1 MVRFGKVWY
10 GKDIYFGKISKI
22 SKKFLF
28 IFGMDR
34 FGMDRFGMD
43 RFGMDRF
50 LPYRTLRS

>member
-10 GKDIYFGKISKI
+10 GKDIYFENISKI
-22 SKKFLF
+22 FEKFF
-28 IFGMDR
+28 IFFGMDR

>member
-1 MVRFGKVWY
+1 MFQKY
-10 GKDIYFGKISKI
+10 LKS
-22 SKKFLF
+22 FLF
-28 IFGMDR
+28 FFGMDRFGMDR